1 MLLLRVQTNK
11 KHKKKQKTKQHSKQK
26 NKTKKHFFFKV
37 FILCLFLLP
46 SFSFLITM
54 NQNTHFLLSLTSL
67 LGRGANPS
75 SSARASPSPAKIP
88 IAGGTPHENQPN
100 QARIMKSAKSSRALG
115 HSNVSTPLRSR
126 GPAGQPSGHRAN
138 TTYLHLAQHDR
149 LMATFTCI

>member
-1 MLLLRVQTNK
+1 M
-11 KHKKKQKTKQHSKQK
+11 
-26 NKTKKHFFFKV
+26 